1 MTFPAVLAALALVL
15 AACGAA
21 ADASPSAAESEPPE
35 SEAAA
40 TEAAMTEPAESEEAG
55 AAEERVRLESSVFD
69 PRELTIQVGT
79 IVIFTNVDSFEH
91 TVTEGTN
98 GEAVDDPIVDER
110 IEQNQT
116 VRVTFDEPGTYEIT
130 CEVHPSMQMTI
141 TVEG

>member
-1 MTFPAVLAALALVL
+1 A
-15 AACGAA
+15 
-21 ADASPSAAESEPPE
+21 
-35 SEAAA
+35 
-40 TEAAMTEPAESEEAG
+40 AESEEAG
-55 AAEERVRLESSVFD
+55 APEERVRIESSVFN
-69 PRELTIQVGT
+69 PRELTVQVGT
-79 IVIFTNVDSFEH
+79 TVIFTNVDAFEH

-110 IEQNQT
+110 VEQNRT